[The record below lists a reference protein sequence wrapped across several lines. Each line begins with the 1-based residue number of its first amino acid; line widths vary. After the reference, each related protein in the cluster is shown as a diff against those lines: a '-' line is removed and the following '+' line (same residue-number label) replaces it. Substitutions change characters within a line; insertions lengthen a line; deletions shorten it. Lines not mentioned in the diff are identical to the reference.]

1 MTPAATSKRKSL
13 GRGLSALL
21 GEKQTETADGQS
33 LSGLRSLPIADLH
46 PCRYQPRRRFAEQQ
60 IKELAQSVREK
71 GILQPLVVR
80 PNPDQHGSYEIIC
93 GERRWRAAQL
103 AQLHELPVVVREF
116 TDQETLEI
124 ALVENL
130 QREDLTPL
138 EEADA
143 YQRLKDEFGHTQEE
157 LADGIGK
164 SRSHVANMIR
174 LLSLPEA
181 VKAMLADDQ
190 LTAGHARALLTAKD
204 AIELAEIVV
213 SKSLSVR
220 ETEAL
225 VAKAGTSSQ
234 TKIQAKIVKDADTL
248 ALERSLTNE
257 LGLSAKISKKKK
269 GGVLNLHYQS
279 LDQLDDLIR
288 KLTQK

>member
-1 MTPAATSKRKSL
+1 MTPAATSKRKTL

-21 GEKQTETADGQS
+21 GDKQPETTDEQS
-33 LSGLRSLPIADLH
+33 LSGLKTLPIADLH
-46 PCRYQPRRRFAEQQ
+46 PCRYQPRRRFADQQ

-80 PNPDQHGSYEIIC
+80 PDPDQSGSYEIIC

-103 AQLHELPVVVREF
+103 ARLHELPVVVREF

-174 LLSLPEA
+174 LLALPDQ
-181 VKAMLADDQ
+181 VKAMLADGR
-190 LTAGHARALLTAKD
+190 LTAGHARALLTANNATD
-204 AIELAEIVV
+204 LAELVV
-213 SKSLSVR
+213 RKGLNVR

-225 VAKAGTSSQ
+225 VAKAGALNVA
-234 TKIQAKIVKDADTL
+234 KLRAKITKDADTL
-248 ALERSLTNE
+248 ALEHSLTNE
-257 LGLSAKISKKKK
+257 LGLSAEISKKKK
-269 GGVLNLHYQS
+269 GGVLSLHYQS
-279 LDQLDDLIR
+279 LDQLDELIH
-288 KLTQK
+288 KLTPN